1 MTVKRK
7 KNFRYK
13 KIFFFFTS
21 HYFFGMVRSRR
32 NNEARNKWVV
42 PKDAETTILYS
53 TLYSLLH
60 PKSKVSKLEQ
70 KMWFLCILVHSAY
83 RIYANVISKS
93 SISQE
98 INVIKLLFF
107 NNALVKLKLTQ
118 PHTSFFTFYNDNVKK
133 WQQTVTFFL

>member
-1 MTVKRK
+1 
-7 KNFRYK
+7 
-13 KIFFFFTS
+13 
-21 HYFFGMVRSRR
+21 MVRSRR
-32 NNEARNKWVV
+32 NNEARNKRVV

-93 SISQE
+93 YISQE

-118 PHTSFFTFYNDNVKK
+118 PHTSFFTFYNDNDDSK
-133 WQQTVTFFL
+133 L